1 MMLASN
7 IPQCRSAVA
16 HFLRPFDGYDGSASD
31 TAPPTSDAI
40 LEVKHLF
47 PVPAAQPGQGFR
59 CQQGRMRARAID
71 LDQIARP
78 EILDP
83 GRVKRDHLR
92 ARCSLFV
99 PERSSRAGRVVN
111 REVTLARNA

>member
-7 IPQCRSAVA
+7 IPQCHSALA
-16 HFLRPFDGYDGSASD
+16 HFLRPLNGYDGPASD
-31 TAPPTSDAI
+31 AAPPTWDAI

-47 PVPAAQPGQGFR
+47 PVPAAQPEQGFR

-71 LDQIARP
+71 LDQIAQP

-83 GRVKRDHLR
+83 GRYSGTISAVHVL
-92 ARCSLFV
+92 CSFL
-99 PERSSRAGRVVN
+99 
-111 REVTLARNA
+111 

>member
-7 IPQCRSAVA
+7 IPQCRSALA
-16 HFLRPFDGYDGSASD
+16 HFLRPFDGYHGSASD
-31 TAPPTSDAI
+31 AAPPTSDAI

-47 PVPAAQPGQGFR
+47 SVPAASLERGFR

-78 EILDP
+78 EILDLSEIQ
-83 GRVKRDHLR
+83 RDHLR
-92 ARCSLFV
+92 VHVLCSFL
-99 PERSSRAGRVVN
+99 
-111 REVTLARNA
+111 

>member
-1 MMLASN
+1 MASN
-7 IPQCRSAVA
+7 IPQCRSALA
-16 HFLRPFDGYDGSASD
+16 HFLSPFEGDHGPASD
-31 TAPPTSDAI
+31 AAPPTSDAI

-47 PVPAAQPGQGFR
+47 PVPAAQPEQGFR

-83 GRVKRDHLR
+83 GELQRGHLRDHVL
-92 ARCSLFV
+92 CLFQ
-99 PERSSRAGRVVN
+99 
-111 REVTLARNA
+111 